1 MARPTRRSTPTTW
14 VGSVPL
20 GSEHPVVVHVEVVPD
35 TLRAGDEALVTVRL
49 EPVKGIKINR
59 YPKIKLTVPEVE
71 GLVLAAIGDKADAR
85 EAFEKADFSGIE
97 FDVSYWPTVSVRYLF
112 KTLWAELSGGE
123 VREELR
129 RRIDESWGLMS

>member
-1 MARPTRRSTPTTW
+1 MPWTG
-14 VGSVPL
+14 VGV
-20 GSEHPVVVHVEVVPD
+20 D
-35 TLRAGDEALVTVRL
+35 TLRALAHAALGEREAARERL
-49 EPVKGIKINR
+49 DVIRDGRHPFD
-59 YPKIKLTVPEVE
+59 E

-85 EAFEKADFSGIE
+85 EAFDKADFSGIE